1 MRRWNRLPGEDLTA
15 PSLEAIKARLW
26 TTWSGGRCPYLWQ
39 RDWNEMILKV
49 PSNPNYSIF
58 LWIDSAE
65 EVYRYQLWK
74 VHMLVSCLK
83 LGYLLFLTAWIGQ
96 EQVLEKS
103 LFPRCPLAKN
113 HTGFLVRLFPAAVS
127 MFVCL
132 GWPLQGKKENKE
144 EVLALSISAQAK

>member
-1 MRRWNRLPGEDLTA
+1 
-15 PSLEAIKARLW
+15 
-26 TTWSGGRCPYLWQ
+26 
-39 RDWNEMILKV
+39 
-49 PSNPNYSIF
+49 
-58 LWIDSAE
+58 
-65 EVYRYQLWK
+65 
-74 VHMLVSCLK
+74 MLVSCLK

-132 GWPLQGKKENKE
+132 G
-144 EVLALSISAQAK
+144 